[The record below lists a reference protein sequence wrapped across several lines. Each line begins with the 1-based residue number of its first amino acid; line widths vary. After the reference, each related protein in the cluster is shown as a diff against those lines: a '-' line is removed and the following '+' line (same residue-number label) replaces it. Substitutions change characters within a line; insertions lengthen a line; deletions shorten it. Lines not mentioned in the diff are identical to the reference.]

1 MANNAESAKLT
12 TSQILIKERERII
25 SLPFKDS
32 MPEGT
37 NFEVVDIV
45 NDYPWILD
53 NIHGRKN
60 VVNISSIKT
69 DSNGKTASSTL
80 GGGYIKRTKT
90 PVCYMVERKNAV
102 NGSITAVLGMLGAL
116 DQIANGIQEAG
127 QNIKTATSNSNAAMK
142 GIGAGVSMITDI
154 GGDLIHGFKNLM
166 SKIVGKTLE
175 KVKVLST
182 TNNLNDEIFN
192 PYRLLYITEDTKK
205 RYVFPLTNTDAASFL
220 PTKLQWTDVKI
231 MDGKNALGKLI
242 NSVIDSLTSGAQL
255 TNMMNNATRLT
266 DASLSAD
273 DMGFVNEAAKTF
285 KYPTTGDALK
295 VEFTLYNTTRKNAW
309 KTNYRFLLLF
319 ALRNLPFRLELFSFV
334 PPLLYDITIPGIK
347 RMPISALSQ
356 MTITPVGTMRVLEM
370 DNFVAAKFDEN
381 NYNAKIQVTVP
392 EAWQVQLKFQSLI
405 GPSANLLLAP
415 ILGPLGIKP
424 SSEIGIPSGM
434 NALEKEAAMQL
445 VANTEEGQLHNK
457 CHNVKQ
463 SIKLEKV
470 WKDFELLKLLG
481 ASHVFTFE
489 IRQGFDRTE
498 PNIASLENILK
509 TFGYKAEYNK
519 NGELSY
525 DSIVKVCDI
534 LIENG
539 YALPNPKWHNGLSA
553 YDKVLRDKDGEPS
566 RAGTHPK
573 LLDSETTNRY
583 IYEVYE
589 GNSYIDEEECIIRHA
604 SESLSCAESYY
615 YHYYAYIKP
624 NGAPL
629 TKTDIEWAFEEGTT
643 LNAIENTIE
652 YYWNL
657 QNEPPEWYYNADQRV
672 EQLSEINNYNST
684 AESLEKNTKK
694 DTSSKQTPICDDLI
708 QQTLANN

>member
-32 MPEGT
+32 IPEGT

-53 NIHGRKN
+53 NIHGREN

-69 DSNGKTASSTL
+69 DSDGKTTSSSL
-80 GGGYIKRTKT
+80 GGGYIKKTKT

-116 DQIANGIQEAG
+116 DQIANSIHEAG
-127 QNIKTATSNSNAAMK
+127 QNIKTATSNSSLMMK
-142 GIGAGVSMITDI
+142 GIGAGVGMITDI
-154 GGDLIHGFKNLM
+154 GGDSIHGFKNSM

-205 RYVFPLTNTDAASFL
+205 RYVFPLTSADAASFL
-220 PTKLQWTDVKI
+220 PTKLQWADVKI
-231 MDGKNALGKLI
+231 MDSKNTLGKLI
-242 NSVIDSLTSGAQL
+242 NGVINLLTSGAQI

-266 DASLSAD
+266 DDSLSAD

-356 MTITPVGTMRVLEM
+356 MKITPVGTMRVLEM
-370 DNFVAAKFDEN
+370 DNFVAAKLDEN

-392 EAWQVQLKFQSLI
+392 EAWQVQLTFQSLI
-405 GPSANLLLAP
+405 GSSANLLLAP

-434 NALEKEAAMQL
+434 NALEKEAAMEL
-445 VANTEEGQLHNK
+445 VANTKTSELQNK
-457 CHNVKQ
+457 CHNVKE
-463 SIKLEKV
+463 SIELEKV
-470 WKDFELLKLLG
+470 WKDFDLLTLLG
-481 ASHVFTFE
+481 ATHNFMFE
-489 IRQGFDRTE
+489 IRQGFDRE
-498 PNIASLENILK
+498 DQSIDALENILK
-509 TFGYKAEYNK
+509 TFGYNVEYDK
-519 NGELSY
+519 NDNLSY
-525 DSIVKVCDI
+525 NSALKVCDI

-539 YALPNPKWHNGLSA
+539 YALPNPKWRNGMNA
-553 YDKVLRDKDGEPS
+553 YDKILRSQNGWPITT
-566 RAGTHPK
+566 GTHPK
-573 LLDSETTNRY
+573 LLNKENTTRY
-583 IYEVYE
+583 IWEVNA
-589 GNSYIDEEECIIRHA
+589 NSSITEDDCIRDA
-604 SESLSCAESYY
+604 AAPLSANESNFGP

-624 NGAPL
+624 DGSPL
-629 TKTDIEWAFEEGTT
+629 IKTDIEWVFEKGSKI
-643 LNAIENTIE
+643 NNIENTIE
-652 YYWNL
+652 HYMKA
-657 QNEPPEWYYNADQRV
+657 QVDPPEWYYNADQRV

-684 AESLEKNTKK
+684 VESLEKNTKE
-694 DTSSKQTPICDDLI
+694 DTLSKQTPICDDLI